1 MIEARLTDDLRFILF
16 DTDKQKEIR
25 TFPKKGIDPE
35 KRENAETRF
44 KDTKKKI
51 QLIIDGQKSYL
62 KRLFLTGEGIDAALW
77 RKEYLKNPVLMR
89 IAQLIVWR
97 QGDACF
103 TVRQGN
109 TVSWD
114 ETAYQTDDASA
125 ITLAHPM
132 EMTKVQV
139 ASWQGYYLDN
149 HLKQPFPQVWEP
161 VGFRTDRELSPDRY
175 DGCRITVG
183 HILSLE
189 KQDLVHVKYDP
200 ESLPEFRFAGCM
212 TITGKLAQWGRYLT
226 ENGPQNMITLGKIKN
241 LQITEPR
248 KLNRVIAFL
257 DKRIILD
264 KIRQDDDAF
273 LGHALAGQT
282 LAQMNEYI
290 RAAIDCHAVKCT
302 AILLEHRSS
311 HFPDDAGMDEL
322 TLDW

>member
-1 MIEARLTDDLRFILF
+1 MIEARLTNDLRFILF
-16 DTDKQKEIR
+16 DTEKQKEIKS
-25 TFPKKGIDPE
+25 FPKKGIDPE
-35 KRENAETRF
+35 KREKAEASF
-44 KDTKKKI
+44 QETKKKI
-51 QLIIDGQKSYL
+51 QQITDGQKAYL
-62 KRLFLTGEGIDAALW
+62 KRLFLTGEGIDAAHW
-77 RKEYLKNPVLMR
+77 RKEYQKNPVLMR

-109 TVSWD
+109 TISWD
-114 ETAYQTDDASA
+114 ETAYQIGDAPA

-132 EMTKVQV
+132 EMTEIQV
-139 ASWQGYYLDN
+139 ASWQKYYLDN
-149 HLKQPFPQVWEP
+149 HLKQAFPQVWEP
-161 VGFRTDRELSPDRY
+161 VGFRTEGELSPERY

-200 ESLPEFRFAGCM
+200 ESLPEFRFAGSM
-212 TITGKLAQWGRYLT
+212 TITGELAQWGRFLT
-226 ENGPQNMITLGKIKN
+226 ENGPQNTITLGKIEN

-248 KLNRVIAFL
+248 KLNRVIAYL
-257 DKRIILD
+257 DRRIILD

-273 LGHALAGQT
+273 LGHALTGQT
-282 LAQMNEYI
+282 PAQMNEYI
-290 RAAIDCHAVKCT
+290 RAAADCQAVKCT
-302 AILLEHRSS
+302 AVLLEYKST